1 MAGIIQGKITKLK
14 ESGGVNV
21 KATVMDTSSMVTMD
35 VAIPERLQTLTYLD
49 INTGVCCA
57 VFDDNTALMLSRLDG
72 KYS

>member
-35 VAIPERLQTLTYLD
+35 VVIPERLQTLTYLE
-49 INTGVCCA
+49 INTDVCCA